1 MAFIFHNVFIC
12 EPVRVRVFE
21 SVLAFTP
28 RSDSRLNEGEESLM
42 TKKILAVVALTLLT
56 GAAHAGSWWGGWNWS
71 PPRFNAPEIDP
82 ASAGSALTLLLG
94 GLAVLRSRVTR
105 KK

>member
-1 MAFIFHNVFIC
+1 MAFTFHNVFIC
-12 EPVRVRVFE
+12 DPAHVGVFD

-28 RSDSRLNEGEESLM
+28 RSDSRLNEREESLM

-56 GAAHAGSWWGGWNWS
+56 GAAHAGGWWGGWTWN